1 MATTDK
7 TRSKTTG
14 STGAAVKAPRTQAQR
29 TPTQRTRAVRAKT
42 TMALRPGG
50 ARTSGLRPV
59 DTRTT
64 GLRPGP
70 GGMPRGQVT
79 EIQRA
84 RMLAATVEAV
94 EDVGYARLTVAQVIG
109 RARVS
114 RKTFYDLFDDREDC
128 FLAAFDQA
136 AGQLGDLVSE
146 AYLAVEGWREGVR
159 AGLLALLRFMDEE
172 PGLARMCIVDALGA
186 GPRVL
191 ARRAEILEQARSV
204 VDQGRASSG
213 ARVARATEESP
224 ELTAEGV
231 VGAVFAVL
239 HTRLLARGREP
250 FSALLGPLMSMIVL
264 PYLGPRAASQ
274 ELTREPPAPVRRRR
288 RTQPRG
294 ARDPLE
300 GLEMRLTYRT
310 VRVLTF
316 IGEHSAASNREIAEG
331 AGIADQGQISKL
343 LARLERLE
351 LVRNTGDGQ
360 IKGASNAWH
369 LTERGARVERATR
382 PR

>member
-1 MATTDK
+1 MATSDK
-7 TRSKTTG
+7 TPTKTT
-14 STGAAVKAPRTQAQR
+14 K
-29 TPTQRTRAVRAKT
+29 
-42 TMALRPGG
+42 
-50 ARTSGLRPV
+50 
-59 DTRTT
+59 TRTT
-64 GLRPGP
+64 AAKSSPKGSRLRPGP
-70 GGMPRGQVT
+70 NGMPRGQVT
-79 EIQRA
+79 EIQRT

-94 EDVGYARLTVAQVIG
+94 EEVGYARLTVAQVIG

-136 AGQLGDLVSE
+136 IDQLGELVAE
-146 AYLAVEGWREGVR
+146 AYQTETRWRESVR
-159 AGLLALLRFMDEE
+159 SGLLALLRFMDEE
-172 PGLARMCIVDALGA
+172 PGLARLVIVEALAA

-191 ARRAEILEQARSV
+191 ERRAEILEQIREV
-204 VDQGRASSG
+204 VDRGRTG
-213 ARVARATEESP
+213 TGTRPARATEESP
-224 ELTAEGV
+224 EVTAEGV

-264 PYLGPRAASQ
+264 PYLGPRAASE
-274 ELTREPPAPVRRRR
+274 ELTREAPKLARRRR
-288 RTQPRG
+288 PPRRS

-300 GLEMRLTYRT
+300 GLDMRLTYRT

-316 IGEHSAASNREIAEG
+316 IGEHPGASNREIAEG
-331 AGIADQGQISKL
+331 SGISDQGQISKL
-343 LARLERLE
+343 LTRLDRLE

-360 IKGASNAWH
+360 VRGASNAWH
-369 LTERGARVERATR
+369 LTERGAQVERATR